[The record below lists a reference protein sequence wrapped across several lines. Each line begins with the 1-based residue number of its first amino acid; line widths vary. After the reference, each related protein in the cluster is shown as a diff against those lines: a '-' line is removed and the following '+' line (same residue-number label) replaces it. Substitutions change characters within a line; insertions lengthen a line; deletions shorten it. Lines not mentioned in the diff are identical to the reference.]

1 MQLLGSLVRVRR
13 SRRSRRSCR
22 SIVPSS
28 VESSSEAQP
37 IQPSPP
43 ELATASQRRRER
55 RTPAASD
62 EARPV
67 YFDPTL
73 PARAASFASSSRRGT
88 PTNAHPDAPPTA
100 RVVELTIDV
109 NRPRA
114 TGKGGRFARNSATGT
129 NEKRSRGRVRRRAS
143 ITPWRVDE
151 WASVEKVKSLFR
163 GANFADT
170 VKNN

>member
-1 MQLLGSLVRVRR
+1 MYDGSKKCEHVTVDD
-13 SRRSRRSCR
+13 
-22 SIVPSS
+22 PSS
-28 VESSSEAQP
+28 SARARRAVFSDKKEWQLCYT
-37 IQPSPP
+37 SPP